1 MEDYPLNEEAA
12 HPLNEWAVLPSE
24 VVVVLHEMVPMVAE
38 AVNNNISS
46 SCEKLLRT
54 GFGRAGR
61 TS

>member
-12 HPLNEWAVLPSE
+12 HPLNEWAALPSE
-24 VVVVLHEMVPMVAE
+24 VVVVLHEMVPMAVE
-38 AVNNNISS
+38 AVNNISN
-46 SCEKLLRT
+46 SCEKLLCT